1 MNQTMNQTSHFI
13 GSGNFFNNMG
23 SNVREGM
30 LNEIAE
36 WMISGCEYYDSGFN
50 CKDFNTI
57 EGVKSVLVVGDDKKL
72 HYKHSSYYSY
82 LRIFI
87 NKKTPS
93 IPSSLII
100 GKDIC
105 VELVFDGV
113 SQKRM
118 DEWKNR
124 LSGVY
129 ISRLSLNNCK
139 IDNWNWL
146 NDIQDHIGELTIAGT
161 SIPNGFNGFNHKVNY
176 FIRVRECDI
185 ENLDNFPTMS
195 SDTEVNIIS
204 CPKLS
209 SISGLADRNNY
220 FSVLNIE
227 DCSNISCT
235 KNLNRIHIK
244 TLYIHDV
251 VIRRMLQNGDLLGSV
266 TKYITILVYTRRDY
280 DETNMYI
287 RELNERYPYAFIMT
301 INK

>member
-1 MNQTMNQTSHFI
+1 MNQVSHFI
-13 GSGNFFNNMG
+13 GPGNFFNNIG
-23 SNVREGM
+23 SNVQEGM

-36 WMISGCEYYDSGFN
+36 WMISGWCEYYGNGFN
-50 CKDFNTI
+50 CNDFKTI
-57 EGVKSVLVVGDDKKL
+57 DGVKSVLVIGDDKKL
-72 HYKHSSYYSY
+72 HYKYSSYYSY

-93 IPSSLII
+93 IPSSLVI

-105 VELVFDGV
+105 VELVFDGI
-113 SQKRM
+113 SQEGM

-146 NDIQDHIGELTIAGT
+146 NNTQDRIGELTIVNT
-161 SIPNGFNGFNHKVNY
+161 SMPNGFNGFNHNVIY
-176 FIRVRECDI
+176 FIRVRKCDI

-195 SDTEVNIIS
+195 SDTEVSIIS

-209 SISGLADRNNY
+209 SISGLADRNSY

-227 DCSNISCT
+227 DCPNISCT
-235 KNLNRIHIK
+235 KNLNLIHIK
-244 TLYIHDV
+244 SLYIHDV
-251 VIRRMLQNGDLLGSV
+251 VIKRMLQNGDLFGSV
-266 TKYITILVYTRRDY
+266 TKYIYILAHTRHDY
-280 DETNMYI
+280 DETDKYI
-287 RELNERYPYAFIMT
+287 RELYERYPYVFIIA